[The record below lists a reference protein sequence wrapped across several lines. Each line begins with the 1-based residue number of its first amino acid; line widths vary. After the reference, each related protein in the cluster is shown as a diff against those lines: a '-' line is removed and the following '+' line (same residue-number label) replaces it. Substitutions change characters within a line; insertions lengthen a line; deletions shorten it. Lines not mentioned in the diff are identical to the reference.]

1 MTEPLTFKSA
11 DGLRLEAEV
20 SSPDDPSAAIVLCHP
35 HPKMG
40 GTMNAPLLVAL
51 QEALV
56 EVGFAVSRFNF
67 RGIGKS
73 EGTTSEGLD
82 EIADAEAAVKEM
94 KRRHPSLSVAL
105 AGWSFGAAVAL
116 RTATRVDVSACVA
129 IAPAVKR
136 RPGVTAGLP
145 PAEELALDV
154 PSLFVCGANDDV
166 TSPDLCRAYAN
177 EVEGATFKE
186 VSGANHFFWAKYDD
200 LAEAVT
206 GWLDEVVL

>member
-1 MTEPLTFKSA
+1 MTESLTLNSA

-20 SSPDDPSAAIVLCHP
+20 NSPDDPSAALVLCHP

-51 QEALV
+51 RDALV
-56 EVGFAVSRFNF
+56 EAGFAVLRFNF
-67 RGIGKS
+67 RGIGES
-73 EGTTSEGLD
+73 EGNTSEGLD

-94 KRRHPSLSVAL
+94 KRRHPSLPVAL

-145 PAEELALDV
+145 PADDLALDV
-154 PSLFVCGANDDV
+154 SSLFVCGANDDV
-166 TSPDLCRAYAN
+166 ISPAECRRYA
-177 EVEGATFKE
+177 EALDGATYE
-186 VSGANHFFWAKYDD
+186 EIPGANHFFWAKYDD
-200 LAEAVT
+200 LS
-206 GWLDEVVL
+206 EVVVGWFKDGV